1 MRSLN
6 KGKRNLKLW
15 SKSRYLIAFFN
26 INKNHSVNIGW
37 VSLVTSELIYW
48 NTTHHDFK
56 NTFRR
61 LLGSNG
67 KRKLKRSALAP
78 KLYVLI
84 YKKKAYNRKVQRKN
98 KSQQRHLK
106 YLTAFRGEGAQ
117 WCNSKFFVV
126 CLIVCFTTPRN
137 CDTNAHAICPVGND
151 WMITILISLH
161 FLFLLNLTWSWQNYI
176 REHIRLKGV
185 AVDKRSFFCHQTKIR
200 RSLSSLIFLI
210 ELENAFKMKEKE
222 QNIRVWKIL
231 SFSTPRRDTLFL

>member
-1 MRSLN
+1 MN
-6 KGKRNLKLW
+6 
-15 SKSRYLIAFFN
+15 
-26 INKNHSVNIGW
+26 
-37 VSLVTSELIYW
+37 
-48 NTTHHDFK
+48 
-56 NTFRR
+56 
-61 LLGSNG
+61 
-67 KRKLKRSALAP
+67 
-78 KLYVLI
+78 
-84 YKKKAYNRKVQRKN
+84 NRKVQRKN

-106 YLTAFRGEGAQ
+106 YLTAYRGEGAQ

-151 WMITILISLH
+151 WKITILISLH

-222 QNIRVWKIL
+222 QNIWVWKIL
-231 SFSTPRRDTLFL
+231 SFSTARRDTLFL